1 LGQRIDDGFKIH
13 RGNPAARRLEGA
25 NILVVEDEAVIATE
39 ITSSLEDE
47 GAQVIGPAHTL
58 DRAVIFASK
67 FDISAAILDL
77 RLGAASVAPVAR
89 LLSGRKI
96 PFLFYSGQSRT
107 DPAKAEWPKSE
118 IFSKPC
124 SPDILIGALAGL
136 IAENKSQSAPHMIDC
151 PVSASRN

>member
-1 LGQRIDDGFKIH
+1 MGQRIDDAFKLH
-13 RGNPAARRLEGA
+13 RRNPAARRLEGA
-25 NILVVEDEAVIATE
+25 NILVVEDEVVIAME

-58 DRAVIFASK
+58 DRAVILASK

-89 LLSGRKI
+89 LLSEREI
-96 PFLFYSGQSRT
+96 PVLFYSGQSPA
-107 DPAKAEWPKSE
+107 DPAKAEWPKSA
-118 IFSKPC
+118 IFAKPC

-136 IAENKSQSAPHMIDC
+136 VAENKSQSAPHLIDR
-151 PVSASRN
+151 PISASRN